1 MKISKS
7 LLLQQ
12 QYLDSWDEFKL
23 AKESKNYPTWDYI
36 VITASNDFQS
46 KGYLHQ
52 IDSRKNFLPS
62 RSKFLVVPDE
72 GDKRVG
78 SGGATLTV
86 LQKIFE
92 LEKTFRH
99 LRILVIHSG
108 GDSKRTPQYSALGK
122 LFSPVPR
129 VLPDGRSST
138 LFDEIIIAMSG
149 VAPRIKEGM
158 LLLSGDALLLFNP
171 LKINFALNEAG
182 CITFKEKAEVGQRH
196 GVFVSGESG
205 FVKKCLQKKSI
216 DILKKEGAIDENGYV
231 DIDTGAIIFSSPI
244 LESLYNLIDTK
255 EKYFNVVNS
264 KVRLSLY
271 IDFMYPFGEDS
282 TLENFLVEKPE
293 GEMCNELIE
302 VRKKVW
308 ELLRKYK
315 LKQIKMYPAKFI
327 HFGSTPEIMNLMNN
341 DIKDYKEINWSN
353 IVNSCSNNTSSYNSL
368 ISTTAHIDNNVY
380 IEFSYIHDNVN
391 IGKNVLLSFIEIDEN
406 ITIPD
411 NVILHG
417 IKQNNGKIVCRIF
430 GINDNPKEEKLFGKE
445 ISKLPFYLKGNL
457 WNAVLYP
464 EYDNMKDAVLSALN
478 LYKIA
483 HNQGGDLE
491 LWKKSDKKSLS
502 SGFNDADTYS
512 LIEWNNKMIS
522 LVKCGKIEQLIEK
535 NIDINHIEKNYFE
548 KNELN
553 NEQKIW
559 LENKLNKCNFEKK
572 IRLLYYFGE
581 SLNDEEYIIKCF
593 DEIKNAI
600 INEPLNNIKYYDNCK
615 IIKEKQEIIL
625 PLRVNFAGGWTDTP
639 PYCLEQG
646 GKVLNASILL
656 KGKKPVHICIE
667 KINEKKIKFFAK
679 DINEFGEFDK
689 IEQIQ
694 KMQKDKE
701 NESLLLIQTILVIS
715 GIIPKEGGN
724 LENIIER
731 MGSGFMIQWEV
742 ISTPRG
748 SGLGTASILIGG
760 ILKGIYEFFG
770 IEYNNNDICNKV
782 MEIEQIM
789 GTGGGWQDTVGGLY
803 QGIKLIN
810 SEKGIYQNLKIKNL
824 NIKKETLE
832 ELQKRF
838 ILINTGER
846 RLSRT
851 LLKQVIQRYIGN
863 IEENLIHL
871 EKSKSL
877 AEKMVEALQNDNI
890 DNFAQLLN
898 EQWDYSLKIIP
909 ETTNNLI
916 NGIFKLIDEYID
928 GKMICGPGGG
938 GFLQVILKKGIN
950 SDIIKEKLKEMF
962 GDSDICIYECN
973 FE

>member
-12 QYLDSWDEFKL
+12 QYLDSWEEFNL

-36 VITASNDFQS
+36 VITASNNFQS
-46 KGYLHQ
+46 KGYLSQ

-72 GDKRVG
+72 GGKRVG

-86 LQKIFE
+86 LQKIYE
-92 LEKTFRH
+92 IEKKFHH

-129 VLPDGRSST
+129 LLPDGRSST

-171 LKINFALNEAG
+171 LKINFSLNEAG

-205 FVKKCLQKKSI
+205 FVKKCLQKKSV
-216 DILKKEGAIDENGYV
+216 DILQKEGAIDENGYV
-231 DIDTGAIIFSSPI
+231 DIDTGAIIISSPI

-282 TLENFLVEKPE
+282 TLENFLIEKPE
-293 GEMCNELIE
+293 GEMCDELIE

-308 ELLRKYK
+308 ELLRKFS

-327 HFGSTPEIMNLMNN
+327 HFGSTPEIMNLMNK
-341 DIKDYKEINWSN
+341 DIDDYKEINWSN
-353 IVNSCSNNTSSYNSL
+353 IVNSCSEKTSAYNSL
-368 ISTTAHIDNNVY
+368 ISSSAHIDKNVY
-380 IEFSYIHDNVN
+380 IEFGYIHDKVN
-391 IGKNVLLSFIEIDEN
+391 IGNNVLLSFIEIDEN
-406 ITIPD
+406 IDVPED
-411 NVILHG
+411 VILHG
-417 IKQNNGKIVCRIF
+417 LKQNNGKIVCRIL

-445 ISKLPFYLKGNL
+445 ISSLPFGLKGNL

-464 EYDNMKDAVLSALN
+464 ECDTMKEAVLSALN
-478 LYKIA
+478 IYNIA
-483 HNQGGDLE
+483 HDKNGDLE
-491 LWKKSDKKSLS
+491 QWKKCEKKSLS
-502 SGFNDADTYS
+502 SGFNDADS
-512 LIEWNNKMIS
+512 DWLIEWNQRMIN
-522 LVKCGKIEQLIEK
+522 LVKCGKIEKLMEK
-535 NIDINHIEKNYFE
+535 NVNIKDIKSDFDN
-548 KNELN
+548 NELN
-553 NEQKIW
+553 EEQKLW
-559 LENKLNKCNFEKK
+559 LNNKLKKISFEKK

-581 SLNDEEYIIKCF
+581 ALSNEEYKLKIF
-593 DEIKNAI
+593 EEIKNTI
-600 INEPLNNIKYYDNCK
+600 MKEPKNIIKYNDNCK
-615 IIKEKQEIIL
+615 IIKDKEEIFL
-625 PLRVNFAGGWTDTP
+625 PLRINFGGGWTDTP
-639 PYCLEQG
+639 PYCLEKG
-646 GKVLNASILL
+646 GTVLNSSILL
-656 KGKKPVHICIE
+656 KGIKPIHIWIE
-667 KINEKKIKFFAK
+667 KITEKKIKFYAK
-679 DINEFGEFDK
+679 DINEFGEFEN

-694 KMQKDKE
+694 QVKKDKE
-701 NESLLLIQTILVIS
+701 NESLFLIQTILIVS

-731 MGSGFMIQWEV
+731 IGSGFNIQWEV

-748 SGLGTASILIGG
+748 SGLGTASILIAG
-760 ILKGIYEFFG
+760 ILKVIYGFFG
-770 IEYNNNDICNKV
+770 IECSDNDICNKV
-782 MEIEQIM
+782 IEIEQIT
-789 GTGGGWQDTVGGLY
+789 GTGGGWQDTIGGITK
-803 QGIKLIN
+803 GFKLIR
-810 SEKGIYQNLKIKNL
+810 SDGEIYQNLMIKNI
-824 NIKKETLE
+824 NIKKENLE
-832 ELQKRF
+832 ELQNRF
-838 ILINTGER
+838 YLINTGER

-851 LLKQVIQRYIGN
+851 LLKQVIERYIGN
-863 IEENLIHL
+863 IEENVTNLNKIKNIAIKMAKEL
-871 EKSKSL
+871 EKG
-877 AEKMVEALQNDNI
+877 NI
-890 DNFAQLLN
+890 DTFAELLN
-898 EQWDYSLKIIP
+898 EQWECSLKIIP

-916 NGIFKLIDEYID
+916 NGIFKLINEYID

-938 GFLQVILKKGIN
+938 GFLQIILKKGIN
-950 SDIIKEKLKEMF
+950 VELVKEKLKEMF
-962 GDSDICIYECN
+962 GDSDICIYECE

>member
-12 QYLDSWDEFKL
+12 QYLDSWEEFKL

-46 KGYLHQ
+46 QGYLQQ

-72 GDKRVG
+72 GGKRVG

-86 LQKIFE
+86 LQKIYE
-92 LEKTFRH
+92 LEKTFHH

-205 FVKKCLQKKSI
+205 FVKKCLQKKNV
-216 DILKKEGAIDENGYV
+216 DILKKEGAIDNNGYV

-244 LESLYNLIDTK
+244 LESLYNLINTK
-255 EKYFNVVNS
+255 EKYLKVVNS

-271 IDFMYPFGEDS
+271 IDFMYPLGEDS

-293 GEMCNELIE
+293 GEMCEELVE
-302 VRKKVW
+302 VRKEVW

-327 HFGSTPEIMNLMNN
+327 HFGSTPEIMNLMNK
-341 DIKDYKEINWSN
+341 DINDYKEIGWLN
-353 IVNSCSNNTSSYNSL
+353 IVNSCSDSTSCYNSL
-368 ISTTAHIDNNVY
+368 INSSAQIDNNVY
-380 IEFSYIHDNVN
+380 IEFSYIHDNVK
-391 IGKNVLLSFIEIDEN
+391 IGKNVLLSFVEIDDN
-406 ITIPD
+406 IIIPD
-411 NVILHG
+411 YVILHG
-417 IKQNNGKIVCRIF
+417 LKQNNGKIVCRIL
-430 GINDNPKEEKLFGKE
+430 GINDNPKEPKLFGKE
-445 ISKLPFYLKGNL
+445 ISSLPFNLSGNL
-457 WNAVLYP
+457 WNAILYP
-464 EYDNMKDAVLSALN
+464 ECNTMNEAILSALN
-478 LYKIA
+478 IYKIA
-483 HNQGGDLE
+483 HNQGGNLDE
-491 LWKKSDKKSLS
+491 WKNCEKKSLS
-502 SGFNDADTYS
+502 SGFNDADSYS
-512 LIEWNNKMIS
+512 LIEWNKKMMN
-522 LVKCGKIEQLIEK
+522 LVKCGKIEKLIEK
-535 NIDINHIEKNYFE
+535 NSPIKDINNNFE
-548 KNELN
+548 KNELEE
-553 NEQKIW
+553 EQKNW
-559 LENKLNKCNFEKK
+559 LEDKLKKSSFEKR

-581 SLNDEEYIIKCF
+581 SLHNENYTINFFE
-593 DEIKNAI
+593 EIKNTM
-600 INEPLNNIKYYDNCK
+600 INNEMNKIKFDDKCK
-615 IIKEKQEIIL
+615 IEKEKIEINL
-625 PLRVNFAGGWTDTP
+625 PLRINFAGGWTDTP
-639 PYCLEQG
+639 PYCLERG
-646 GKVLNASILL
+646 GKVLNTSILL
-656 KGKKPVHICIE
+656 KGKKPIHIVIE
-667 KINEKKIKFFAK
+667 KIKEYKIKFCAK
-679 DINEFGEFDK
+679 DINEGGEFET

-694 KMQKDKE
+694 QMQKDKE
-701 NESLLLIQTILVIS
+701 NESLFLIQTCLIVS

-724 LENIIER
+724 LKEIFER
-731 MGSGFMIQWEV
+731 IGSGFNIQWEV

-748 SGLGTASILIGG
+748 SGLGTASILIAG
-760 ILKGIYEFFG
+760 ILKGIFSFFG
-770 IEYNNNDICNKV
+770 IEYNDNDICNKV
-782 MEIEQIM
+782 LEIEQIL
-789 GTGGGWQDTVGGLY
+789 GTGGGWQDTIGGICK
-803 QGIKLIN
+803 GFKLI
-810 SEKGIYQNLKIKNL
+810 STEKGIYQNLKIKKL
-824 NIKKETLE
+824 NIKEKTLE
-832 ELQKRF
+832 DLEKRLL
-838 ILINTGER
+838 LINTGER

-851 LLKQVIQRYIGN
+851 LLKQVIERYIGN
-863 IEENLIHL
+863 NEENVINL
-871 EKSKSL
+871 EKSKIL
-877 AEKMVEALQNDNI
+877 AEKMVEALKIGNI
-890 DNFAQLLN
+890 DNFSQLLN
-898 EQWDYSLKIIP
+898 EQWNCSLKIIP

-916 NGIFKLIDEYID
+916 NGIIKLIDEYID

-950 SDIIKEKLKEMF
+950 PDLIKDKLKKMF
-962 GDSDICIYECN
+962 GDSDICIYEFD